1 MDPITL
7 AAASALVGAMATDGW
22 AQARDATVALWR
34 RVWPERAE
42 AVAAELELARPRVLA
57 ARERHQEDR
66 EQALVAGW
74 RVPLEDLLD
83 RDPALAADIR
93 RLVDEQLA
101 PLLPKAEQSRV
112 CSIVQN
118 VTTTGHSRA
127 TVAGRDV
134 TVNRKNQP

>member
-83 RDPALAADIR
+83 RDPTLAADLR

-112 CSIVQN
+112 SSIVQN
-118 VTTTGHSRA
+118 VTTSGHSQA

-134 TVNRKNQP
+134 TVNRPNQP